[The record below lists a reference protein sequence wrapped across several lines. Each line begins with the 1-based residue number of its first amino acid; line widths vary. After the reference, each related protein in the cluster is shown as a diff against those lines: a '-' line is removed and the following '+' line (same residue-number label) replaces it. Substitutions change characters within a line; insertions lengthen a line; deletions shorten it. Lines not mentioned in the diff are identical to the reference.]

1 MYLQIVSIKCL
12 GKSDDIV
19 LILIVAIQEK
29 SALDYLFSPQ
39 FPKDVEKSIRDFCK
53 KFWNGYNFITHSFMH
68 QTMENSN
75 TCTYGGMGNQYE
87 SAVSVKQ
94 SIETRL
100 CRKSV
105 FHFKRQ
111 TWP

>member
-19 LILIVAIQEK
+19 LILIVPIQEK

-75 TCTYGGMGNQYE
+75 TCTYGGMGRSTINMRVQFLLNNRL
-87 SAVSVKQ
+87 KQ
-94 SIETRL
+94 DCVENLFSI
-100 CRKSV
+100 
-105 FHFKRQ
+105 
-111 TWP
+111 